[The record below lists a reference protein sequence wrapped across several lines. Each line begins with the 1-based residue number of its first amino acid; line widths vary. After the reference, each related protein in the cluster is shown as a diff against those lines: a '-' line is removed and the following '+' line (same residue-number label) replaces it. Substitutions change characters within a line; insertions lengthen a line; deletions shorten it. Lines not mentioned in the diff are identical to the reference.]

1 MTTPAV
7 PSLSQIRSWDTDH
20 LHQAA
25 EYWSWGAAHWES
37 VFTTAYQAFARPGG
51 HPWEGSAADQAQLRA
66 YLDRMK
72 VIGVAD
78 RIRATAEAA
87 RTGATRIAAARQRAL
102 DVANAAAAAGFAV
115 GEDLSVSYPH
125 RVPVAAATARRLQ
138 AEEFASR
145 LRTAATEL
153 AAVDSQVATA
163 VSESGDGVD
172 SLNFGDGRAAAPDLN
187 DITTPPPD
195 SLKGGGYW
203 SLDTSRAYAEPKP
216 VIGPL
221 AVFDQTFTSDDDN
234 PARTGNRSP
243 LVDVVEPH
251 NPGPGSEPV
260 ARLQE
265 SWQLQLAGRS
275 FNGSLDHIR
284 WVRENGKWYQARWI
298 DYRFTGMRQLGIASE
313 VDLLHPLN
321 DMGFSGR
328 PRPLS
333 IQDVYRISSRNTRLT
348 LSVPDICGRPTVIG
362 SDAPSAAIPGTPD
375 LRAPR

>member
-1 MTTPAV
+1 MTAPAV
-7 PSLSQIRSWDTDH
+7 PSLSQIRAWDTDH
-20 LHQAA
+20 LRQAA
-25 EYWSWGAAHWES
+25 EYWSWGAEHWES
-37 VFTTAYQAFARPGG
+37 VFTTAYQASARPGG

-87 RTGATRIAAARQRAL
+87 RTGARRIAAARQRAL
-102 DVANAAAAAGFAV
+102 DVANAATAAGFTV

-125 RVPVAAATARRLQ
+125 RVPVAAAAPRQLQ
-138 AEEFASR
+138 ADDFATR

-153 AAVDSQVATA
+153 AAVDSQVAAA
-163 VSESGDGVD
+163 VSESGAGVD
-172 SLNFGDGRAAAPDLN
+172 ALNFDDERAAAHLD

-203 SLDTSRAYAEPKP
+203 SVDTSRAYAEPEP

-234 PARTGNRSP
+234 PARTGHRSP
-243 LVDVVEPH
+243 LVDVVAPT

-275 FNGSLDHIR
+275 FNGSFDHVR
-284 WVRENGKWYQARWI
+284 WTRENGKWYQARWI
-298 DYRFTGMRQLGIASE
+298 DYRFTGRRQLGIASE

-362 SDAPSAAIPGTPD
+362 SDAPSTAIPATPD
-375 LRAPR
+375 LRAQR